1 LNPRDHSL
9 TSNFTAIAFTFA
21 NTKEIAMN
29 TDCLSGSSNGI
40 RHRYTSKLR
49 YPEGREISALNVAD
63 WLASGWQ
70 AARTQPLLWL
80 AVILG
85 SADFA
90 TLLKLLP
97 MYRPFAMLL
106 APLVAGALMLAQD
119 RARDGEPARLG
130 ELLAAV
136 VERRNALLA
145 IGLYCAAI
153 VLAGYAI
160 LFTALHVSMTAA
172 ATASGAHGLLITY
185 DGGHAAQSVLES
197 MIGVPI
203 FAAALA
209 AAWFAPS
216 LVMLHDM
223 TPLDAIAASFKG
235 VARNWPMALV
245 YFVAM
250 TLAVWL
256 APMIPLMA
264 YALVV
269 TPVLAALMLLSMYGG
284 YRDVFVGR

>member
-1 LNPRDHSL
+1 
-9 TSNFTAIAFTFA
+9 
-21 NTKEIAMN
+21 MN
-29 TDCLSGSSNGI
+29 IGYLSGSSNGI
-40 RHRYTSKLR
+40 RRRCTPELR
-49 YPEGREISALNVAD
+49 YPEGREVSAAAVAD

-70 AARTQPLLWL
+70 AARMQPLLWL

-85 SADFA
+85 CADFA

-97 MYRPFAMLL
+97 MYRPFAVLL
-106 APLVAGALMLAQD
+106 APLVAGVLMLAQD

-130 ELLAAV
+130 QLVAAV

-145 IGLYCAAI
+145 IGLYSAAI

-172 ATASGAHGLLITY
+172 AMANGSHGLLITY
-185 DGGHAAQSVLES
+185 DGGHGARSVLES
-197 MIGVPI
+197 MVGVPI

-209 AAWFAPS
+209 AAWFAPA
-216 LVMLHDM
+216 LVMLHDI
-223 TPLDAIAASFKG
+223 TPLEAIAASFKG
-235 VARNWPMALV
+235 VARNWQMALV

-250 TLAVWL
+250 TLTVWL
-256 APMIPLMA
+256 APMIPLLA